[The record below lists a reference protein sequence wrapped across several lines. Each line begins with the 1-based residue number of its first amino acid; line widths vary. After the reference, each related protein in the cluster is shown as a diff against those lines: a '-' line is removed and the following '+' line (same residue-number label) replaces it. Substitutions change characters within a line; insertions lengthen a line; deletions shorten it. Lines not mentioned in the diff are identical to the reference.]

1 MSNIIL
7 LVFLEDLLLMS
18 YGETMESQ
26 KISEVSCRIFCKT
39 VLYSFSF
46 TFILGNLICQ
56 IIHCMFSLN

>member
-26 KISEVSCRIFCKT
+26 KISEVSFRIYYQT
-39 VLYSFSF
+39 VLYSFSY
-46 TFILGNLICQ
+46 TLILGNLICQ
-56 IIHCMFSLN
+56 TIHCMFSLN